1 MKIGQIEIGKRPEIV
16 LVLTSEIND
25 IDKLKENLSFAKSLK
40 INFVEFR
47 IDYLEN
53 ISKLSEI
60 LDILGDYNF
69 YTIGTIRVKFEGG
82 KFPFDENR
90 LILFEQILE
99 HPSVYLVDIEFK
111 SKIVKEVIDLAKK
124 KKKYSIVSYHD
135 FEKTP
140 SVQEILKIYDEIYSL
155 NPNFV
160 KLSFKANSFEDVKNL
175 HFAMSQRDHLK
186 IYMSMGE
193 FGTISRI
200 DSFIFGSIFT
210 YTFTK
215 SPSAPG
221 QLDLLTLKTILKV
234 LYPLSF

>member
-1 MKIGQIEIGKRPEIV
+1 MKIGTIEVGKRPEIV
-16 LVLTSEIND
+16 LVLTTELNNM
-25 IDKLKENLSFAKSLK
+25 DKLKENLSFAKSLK
-40 INFVEFR
+40 VNFVEFR
-47 IDYLEN
+47 VDYLEN

-69 YTIGTIRVKFEGG
+69 YIIGTIRPKFEGG
-82 KFPFDENR
+82 LFPFDENR

-99 HPSVYLVDIEFK
+99 HPSTYLVDIEFR
-111 SKIVKEVIDLAKK
+111 SKIVKEVIELAKK
-124 KKKYSIVSYHD
+124 IKKFSIVSYHD

-140 SVQEILKIYDEIYSL
+140 SAQEILKIYDKIYNL
-155 NPNFV
+155 NPSFV

-193 FGTISRI
+193 FGAVSRI

-210 YTFTK
+210 YTFTQN
-215 SPSAPG
+215 PAAPG

-234 LYPLSF
+234 LYP